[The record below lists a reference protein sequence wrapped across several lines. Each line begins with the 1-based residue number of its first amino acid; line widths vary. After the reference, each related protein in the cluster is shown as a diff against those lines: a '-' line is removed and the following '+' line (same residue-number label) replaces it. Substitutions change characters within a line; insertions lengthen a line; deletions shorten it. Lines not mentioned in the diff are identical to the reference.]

1 MAVKHAKRLG
11 KRMNR
16 KPSEDSDSDED
27 DLVRMIDQS
36 VFTKLLKRMRSCS
49 SSYVIISSII
59 CFNVTADSKV
69 I

>member
-1 MAVKHAKRLG
+1 MAVKHAKRLR